1 MGKNALII
9 ILCII
14 LVISLGINIILFM
27 LYDYNMDVAHDEYMD
42 LMDYCEEL
50 EDIVEEWEVWIP

>member
-1 MGKNALII
+1 MILLCIALI
-9 ILCII
+9 
-14 LVISLGINIILFM
+14 VSLGINIIQAM
-27 LYDYNMDVAHDEYMD
+27 LYENNMDIAEENYLD

>member
-1 MGKNALII
+1 MTKDVVMILLCIALI
-9 ILCII
+9 
-14 LVISLGINIILFM
+14 VSLGINIIQAM
-27 LYDYNMDVAHDEYMD
+27 LYENNMDIAEENYLD

>member
-1 MGKNALII
+1 MTKDVVMILLCIALI
-9 ILCII
+9 
-14 LVISLGINIILFM
+14 VSLGINIVQAM
-27 LYDYNMDVAHDEYMD
+27 LYENNMDIAEENYLD